1 MRDTL
6 SRRRFLQATTTTAA
20 FMAGPGW
27 LPAEERTSD
36 ISQSL
41 PAQACRFVHL
51 TDIHVQ
57 PERRAVEGLV
67 QCLNAV
73 MRLDPQPEF
82 IVTGGDLVMD
92 VFEQD
97 EQRARTL
104 FPLLRKV
111 FEEHTDLPVHHC
123 IGNHDVFGWGSNGV
137 DNTHPAYGKKMV
149 LEYLELPDS
158 YYRFDHKGWRFYI
171 LDDIQPAPDK
181 AYQAY
186 IDETQMAWLDQEL
199 QAKPPEMPAVV
210 ICHIPILTVTA
221 FEDFAEG
228 AYRVP
233 TSLMCRDV
241 LCLVE
246 LLAKHNVR
254 LALSG
259 HLHQQDRVEFRGV
272 NFICDGAV
280 SGGWWKGPH
289 KGFEEGF
296 GVLDLKADGSFDHR
310 YVDYGW
316 EATVE

>member
-1 MRDTL
+1 MTNLSNIVRNSLSRLSLPTSLPTMLWIQQGANTLREPFSFREMITMRDTL

-36 ISQSL
+36 TLQSL

-97 EQRARTL
+97 EQRARSL

-149 LEYLELPDS
+149 SGVSRAPWQLLPVRPQGLAFLHS
-158 YYRFDHKGWRFYI
+158 RRH
-171 LDDIQPAPDK
+171 PARTR
-181 AYQAY
+181 Q
-186 IDETQMAWLDQEL
+186 
-199 QAKPPEMPAVV
+199 
-210 ICHIPILTVTA
+210 
-221 FEDFAEG
+221 G
-228 AYRVP
+228 
-233 TSLMCRDV
+233 
-241 LCLVE
+241 
-246 LLAKHNVR
+246 
-254 LALSG
+254 LSG
-259 HLHQQDRVEFRGV
+259 V
-272 NFICDGAV
+272 
-280 SGGWWKGPH
+280 
-289 KGFEEGF
+289 
-296 GVLDLKADGSFDHR
+296 
-310 YVDYGW
+310 Y
-316 EATVE
+316 